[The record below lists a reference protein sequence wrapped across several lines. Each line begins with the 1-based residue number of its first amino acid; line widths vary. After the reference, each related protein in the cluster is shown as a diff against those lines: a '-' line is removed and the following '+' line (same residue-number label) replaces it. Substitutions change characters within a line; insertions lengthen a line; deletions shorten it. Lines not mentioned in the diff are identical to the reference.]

1 MGTNYQ
7 VWIFVLLAAF
17 SAISWAVK
25 KLQEQAAIKAAQER
39 EARRS
44 DEILRTGRDPQ
55 AQAEAARAPGSLDDA
70 QARLRELA
78 QRRQAQLRE
87 LRKREQAQGQQ
98 GAPPPQPVSS
108 HQPSAGPVTAELW
121 PGGPVIVLQHGP
133 AAPAAPQPARTPVPG
148 PVFAPQQ
155 RQTSQPRPARAAKD
169 GSAKK
174 AAQDAARKRALELRQ
189 AAERQRNQQSAM
201 SQDQED
207 RATSQ
212 ARAAAARPG
221 VQVALQEAVLVWTP
235 PQTANAWRDAF
246 IAAEVLGPPVSL
258 RE

>member
-1 MGTNYQ
+1 MPQNYQ

-17 SAISWAVK
+17 SAISWVVK

-39 EARRS
+39 EGRRS

-55 AQAEAARAPGSLDDA
+55 AQAEAARAPGNLDDA

-98 GAPPPQPVSS
+98 GAPPQQPVPS

-133 AAPAAPQPARTPVPG
+133 AAPAAPSPRVPAPG

-201 SQDQED
+201 AQDRED
-207 RATSQ
+207 EATSR
-212 ARAAAARPG
+212 ARAVAARPG
-221 VQVALQEAVLVWTP
+221 VQAAVQEAVLVWTP

-246 IAAEVLGPPVSL
+246 IAAEVLGPPVAL